1 MMAFEKR
8 WARQLLS
15 AFAPSDGPGLA
26 PMHGEVDYLRAL
38 SRMRRE
44 ATPVAALGLRLA
56 IWIAALAPLW
66 LWGKLTTI
74 SRLATERRTEL
85 LRQLLTHRA
94 FAVRELVTLL
104 KLSAA
109 MALLGTPSVRA
120 RSGYDHVQ
128 AVADAE
134 SGLRVR
140 RLPVMGAQQDVIGP
154 QPDGLRAWNGRDGSA
169 AEIESPSARP
179 SEAP

>member
-1 MMAFEKR
+1 
-8 WARQLLS
+8 
-15 AFAPSDGPGLA
+15 
-26 PMHGEVDYLRAL
+26 
-38 SRMRRE
+38 
-44 ATPVAALGLRLA
+44 VAALGLRLA

-74 SRLATERRTEL
+74 SKLATERRTEL

-140 RLPVMGAQQDVIGP
+140 RLPVMGAQQDVIG
-154 QPDGLRAWNGRDGSA
+154 QPDALRAWPGHDGSA
-169 AEIESPSARP
+169 AEIESASP